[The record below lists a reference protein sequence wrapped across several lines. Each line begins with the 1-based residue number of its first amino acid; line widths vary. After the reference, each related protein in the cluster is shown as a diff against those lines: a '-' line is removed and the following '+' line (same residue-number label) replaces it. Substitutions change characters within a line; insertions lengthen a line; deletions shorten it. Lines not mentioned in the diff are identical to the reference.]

1 MAESAAAP
9 EKAQDPAPE
18 MPVLLLCGAGELAA
32 HVGPLAAACGF
43 EVNVAQVPPR
53 AGARLAP
60 ELSLAPPDAGLD
72 QAFPEAVRRFVVD
85 DLSRLLE
92 ICDVGL
98 GHFICIDLEDL
109 DQALAALAMALQS
122 RAAYIGLS
130 ASRDEW
136 AEIFAILRGR
146 GVPEAEL
153 FAVSCPMGLPV
164 GALTPQQ
171 KAVAVVA
178 ELLAARA
185 GVLKRL
191 RPDA

>member
-1 MAESAAAP
+1 MAESADAP
-9 EKAQDPAPE
+9 QRPEDSSPE
-18 MPVLLLCGAGELAA
+18 MPVLLLCGAGDLAA
-32 HVGPLAAACGF
+32 RVAPLAAACGF
-43 EVNVAQVPPR
+43 EVDVAQVPPSM
-53 AGARLAP
+53 GAQAAQ
-60 ELSLAPPDAGLD
+60 ELSLAPPDPSLNA
-72 QAFPEAVRRFVVD
+72 AYPEASHLFVVD
-85 DLSRLLE
+85 DLSRLLD

-98 GHFICIDLEDL
+98 GHFICIDLEDM

-122 RAAYIGLS
+122 RAAYIGLA

-164 GALTPQQ
+164 GAITPQQ
-171 KAVAVVA
+171 KAVALVA